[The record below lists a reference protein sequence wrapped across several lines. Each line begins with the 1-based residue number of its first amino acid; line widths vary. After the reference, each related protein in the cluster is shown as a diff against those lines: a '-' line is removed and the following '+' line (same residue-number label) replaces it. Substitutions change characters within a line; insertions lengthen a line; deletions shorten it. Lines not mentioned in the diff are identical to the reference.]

1 MFVPHNL
8 VADTPCRVGVKVAS
22 PGTVCPVMGL
32 VWISL
37 HLVRI
42 PAVLIAVTQYSG
54 VQDIPV
60 LV

>member
-8 VADTPCRVGVKVAS
+8 VASTLLRVGVRVAS

-37 HLVRI
+37 HLVGI
-42 PAVLIAVTQYSG
+42 LAVLIAVTQ
-54 VQDIPV
+54 
-60 LV
+60 